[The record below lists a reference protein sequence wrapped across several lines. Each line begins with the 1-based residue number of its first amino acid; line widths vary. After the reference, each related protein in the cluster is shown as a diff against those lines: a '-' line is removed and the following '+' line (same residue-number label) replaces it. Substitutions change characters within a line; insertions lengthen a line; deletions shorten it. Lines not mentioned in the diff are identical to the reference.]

1 MVGGLAWMTTKTRSF
16 VSFFNYVTTVVS
28 CRKVPGVQ
36 PSLRELW
43 VEVWILEAASLSHHF
58 QGVPTCRCGMLGSK
72 ACVFRTIAEV
82 RHALWRK
89 RWKLETTA
97 KYCNFGAF
105 LMMMTPVG

>member
-16 VSFFNYVTTVVS
+16 VSFLNYVTTVVS

-58 QGVPTCRCGMLGSK
+58 Q
-72 ACVFRTIAEV
+72 ACQRAVAECWAAKPVF
-82 RHALWRK
+82 
-89 RWKLETTA
+89 
-97 KYCNFGAF
+97 FGQ
-105 LMMMTPVG
+105 LQR